1 MPLEG
6 ECSDISKN
14 ARMSQKLSVAD
25 IARTTGLPSG
35 DITALERQGRPSDRT
50 EVRASAKVLDSS
62 WAVGADYL

>member
-1 MPLEG
+1 
-6 ECSDISKN
+6 
-14 ARMSQKLSVAD
+14 MSQKLSVAD